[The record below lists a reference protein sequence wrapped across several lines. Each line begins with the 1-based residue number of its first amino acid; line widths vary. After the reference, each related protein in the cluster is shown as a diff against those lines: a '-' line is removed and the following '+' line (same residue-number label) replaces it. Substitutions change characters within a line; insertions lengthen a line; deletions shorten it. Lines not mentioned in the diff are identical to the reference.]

1 MKYFKAAKNYILIFL
16 VAISCISFCACKLI
30 EKKENEY
37 NLSVGLVLDDNK
49 LENNYF
55 NKLAIEGLNRI
66 NEELGIKTSLIKSQT
81 KDDFRKNIEE
91 TQRKNTLTIVA
102 GHGLLQSL
110 DYVAKTKQDKDFCII
125 DGISQLPNVRSVTF
139 RDEEGAFLMG
149 VIAASV
155 TKTGKVGYIGG
166 IEKNSEEFVA
176 GYIAGIKQINKEL
189 ATELIDGKY
198 IDFTNNYSND
208 DIGYETANKI
218 YKQGVDVIFH
228 STGGAGDGIFRA
240 AKENGKYAIGVDIDQ
255 AESEKQYEGTIISSM
270 LKKVDVAVFEAG
282 KQIKDSDFVPGPKNL
297 SSLGLKEKG
306 IEVAPST
313 KKYVSKEVMDKVDY
327 YKSLIESKK
336 IYVPTNMD
344 ELRGSKI

>member
-1 MKYFKAAKNYILIFL
+1 MKYSKVIKNYIFIFF
-16 VAISCISFCACKLI
+16 ITIICIGFCSCKLI
-30 EKKENEY
+30 EEKENEY
-37 NLSVGLVLDDNK
+37 KLSVGLVLDDNK

-55 NKLAIEGLNRI
+55 NKLAIEGLNKI

-81 KDDFRKNIEE
+81 KDDFRKNIQEA
-91 TQRKNTLTIVA
+91 QRKNKLTIVA
-102 GHGLLQSL
+102 GQGLLQSL
-110 DYVAKTKQDKDFCII
+110 DYVAKTKQDKDFCIV
-125 DGISQLPNVRSVTF
+125 DGISQLPNVKSVTF

-155 TKTGKVGYIGG
+155 TQTGKVGYIGG
-166 IEKNSEEFVA
+166 IEKNSEEFIA
-176 GYIAGIKQINKEL
+176 GYIAGVKQINKEL

-198 IDFTNNYSND
+198 IDFTNNYSNE

-228 STGGAGDGIFRA
+228 STGGAGDGVFKA
-240 AKENGKYAIGVDIDQ
+240 AKENSKYAIGVDIDQ
-255 AESEKQYEGTIISSM
+255 AESEKKYDGTIISSM

-282 KQIKDSDFVPGPKNL
+282 KQIKDRNFVPGPKNQ

-313 KKYVSKEVMDKVDY
+313 KKYVSKEVMDKVNHY
-327 YKSLIESKK
+327 RELIETKK

-344 ELRGSKI
+344 ELRGSKV